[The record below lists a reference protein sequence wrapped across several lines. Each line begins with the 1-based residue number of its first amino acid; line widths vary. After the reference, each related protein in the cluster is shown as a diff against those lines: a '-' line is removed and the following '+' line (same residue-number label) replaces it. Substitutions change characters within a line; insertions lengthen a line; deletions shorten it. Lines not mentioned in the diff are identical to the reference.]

1 MANRILPL
9 MRKENLHIL
18 RDPRSLYLAIGLPVI
33 LVILFGYAITMNV
46 SHIHLGIIDQ
56 DSTSLCRDL
65 IFRLGASDYFDI
77 IYQSNSFSG
86 SEKLLDDGRVK
97 ILIGIPSGFSKDLI
111 RGANTPLQLLIDG
124 SDNNTAQIALGYI
137 SSIVRTFS
145 LKIILDKLNKQG
157 PVPEGIPPMDVEPIV
172 WFNPDL
178 RSTNFIVPGL
188 IAVIMMVLSAMLT
201 SLTIAREWENGTME
215 QLISSPAK
223 PIEII
228 TGKLIPY
235 FVLGM
240 FQTLLIILVGT
251 LLFRVPL
258 KGNLLFL
265 FFITAVFLVC
275 GLGTG
280 LLISTVTKSQQLAFM
295 ISIIFTLLPSFLLS
309 GFIFSI
315 SSMPKVIQ
323 IISYLVPAKYFL
335 TVLRGIF
342 LKGNGLAVLW
352 PEVVPLI
359 LLALLVIMACV
370 KRLKLTLE

>member
-9 MRKENLHIL
+9 MRKESLHIL

-33 LVILFGYAITMNV
+33 MVILFGYAITMDV
-46 SHIHLGIIDQ
+46 THIPVGIVDQ
-56 DSTSLCRDL
+56 DNTSISRDL
-65 IFRLGASDYFDI
+65 IFRLEASDYFDI
-77 IYQSNSFSG
+77 LYQMNASSDQ
-86 SEKLLDDGRVK
+86 EKFLDDSRVK
-97 ILIGIPSGFSKDLI
+97 ILVGIPSGFSKDLMK
-111 RGANTPLQLLIDG
+111 GKNTPLQLLVDG
-124 SDNNTAQIALGYI
+124 SDNNTAIIALGYI
-137 SSIVRTFS
+137 SSIIQEFS
-145 LKIILDKLNKQG
+145 SRIILDKLNKQG
-157 PVPEGIPPMDVEPIV
+157 AIHGGIPPVDVEPRV

-223 PIEII
+223 PMEII
-228 TGKLIPY
+228 IGKLIPY

-240 FQTLLIILVGT
+240 FQTLLIILIGT
-251 LLFRVPL
+251 LLFIVPL

-265 FFITAVFLVC
+265 FFITAVFIVC
-275 GLGTG
+275 GLGIG

-295 ISIIFTLLPSFLLS
+295 ISVIFTLLPSFLLS

-352 PEVVPLI
+352 PEVVPLV
-359 LLALLVIMACV
+359 LLASLVILACA

>member
-18 RDPRSLYLAIGLPVI
+18 RDPRSLYLAIVLPVI
-33 LVILFGYAITMNV
+33 LVILFGYAITLDV

-56 DSTSLCRDL
+56 DRTPLSRDL

-86 SEKLLDDGRVK
+86 SEKLLDDGKVK
-97 ILIGIPSGFSKDLI
+97 ILIGIPSGFSKNLM
-111 RGANTPLQLLIDG
+111 RGKNIPLQLLIDG

-145 LKIILDKLNKQG
+145 SKIILDKLNKHG
-157 PVPEGIPPMDVEPIV
+157 PAPEGIPPIDVEPIV

-188 IAVIMMVLSAMLT
+188 IALIMMVLSAMLT

-228 TGKLIPY
+228 IGKLIPY

-240 FQTLLIILVGT
+240 FQTLLIILIGT

-295 ISIIFTLLPSFLLS
+295 ISVIFTLLPSFLLS

-342 LKGNGLAVLW
+342 LKGNGLTVLW

-359 LLALLVIMACV
+359 LLALLVITACV

>member
-33 LVILFGYAITMNV
+33 MVILFGYAITLDV
-46 SHIHLGIIDQ
+46 SHVHLGIIDQ
-56 DSTSLCRDL
+56 DSTSLSRDL

-97 ILIGIPSGFSKDLI
+97 ILIGIPSGFSKDLM
-111 RGANTPLQLLIDG
+111 RGKNIPLQLLIDG

-145 LKIILDKLNKQG
+145 SKIILDKLNKHG
-157 PVPEGIPPMDVEPIV
+157 PAPEGIPPMDVEPTV

-188 IAVIMMVLSAMLT
+188 IALIMMVLSAMLT

-240 FQTLLIILVGT
+240 FQTLLIILIGT

-275 GLGTG
+275 GLGIG

-295 ISIIFTLLPSFLLS
+295 ISVIFTLLPSFLLS

-315 SSMPKVIQ
+315 SSMPKIIQ

-359 LLALLVIMACV
+359 LLASLVIMACV

>member
-33 LVILFGYAITMNV
+33 MVILFGYAITLDV
-46 SHIHLGIIDQ
+46 SHVHLGIIDQ
-56 DSTSLCRDL
+56 DSTSLSRDL

-97 ILIGIPSGFSKDLI
+97 ILIGIPSGFSKDLM
-111 RGANTPLQLLIDG
+111 RGKNIPLQLLIDG

-145 LKIILDKLNKQG
+145 SKIILDKLNKHG
-157 PVPEGIPPMDVEPIV
+157 TAPEGIPPMDVEPIV

-188 IAVIMMVLSAMLT
+188 IALIMMVLSAMLT

-240 FQTLLIILVGT
+240 FQTLLIILIGT

-275 GLGTG
+275 GLGIG

-295 ISIIFTLLPSFLLS
+295 ISVIFTLLPSFLLS

-315 SSMPKVIQ
+315 SSMPKIIQ

-359 LLALLVIMACV
+359 LLASLVIMACV

>member
-1 MANRILPL
+1 
-9 MRKENLHIL
+9 MRKESLHIL
-18 RDPRSLYLAIGLPVI
+18 RDPRSLYLAVGLPVI
-33 LVILFGYAITMNV
+33 MVILFGYAITMDV
-46 SHIHLGIIDQ
+46 SHIHLGIVDQ
-56 DSTSLCRDL
+56 DSTSLSRDL

-77 IYQSNSFSG
+77 IYQSNNFSG

-97 ILIGIPSGFSKDLI
+97 ILIGIPSGFSKDLM
-111 RGANTPLQLLIDG
+111 RGKNTPLQLLIDG

-137 SSIVRTFS
+137 SGIVRTFS
-145 LKIILDKLNKQG
+145 SKIILDKLNKHG
-157 PVPEGIPPMDVEPIV
+157 PAPEGIPPMDVKPIV

-178 RSTNFIVPGL
+178 RSTNFVVPGL

-215 QLISSPAK
+215 QLISSPVK

-275 GLGTG
+275 GLGIG

-295 ISIIFTLLPSFLLS
+295 MSVIFTLLPSFLLS

-323 IISYLVPAKYFL
+323 IISHLVPAKYFL

-359 LLALLVIMACV
+359 LVASLVIMACV

>member
-1 MANRILPL
+1 
-9 MRKENLHIL
+9 MRKESLHIL

-33 LVILFGYAITMNV
+33 MVILFGYAITMDV

-56 DSTSLCRDL
+56 DSTSLSRDL

-77 IYQSNSFSG
+77 IYQSNNFAG

-111 RGANTPLQLLIDG
+111 RGKNTPLQLLIDG

-145 LKIILDKLNKQG
+145 SKITLDKLNKHG

-178 RSTNFIVPGL
+178 RSTNFVVPGL

-240 FQTLLIILVGT
+240 FQTLLIVLVGT

-275 GLGTG
+275 GLGIG

-295 ISIIFTLLPSFLLS
+295 MSFIFTLLPSFLLS

-359 LLALLVIMACV
+359 LLASLVITACV